1 MLPALL
7 AAVIPLLLQTPSR
20 AVAQTTQSPQV
31 PRTIAVDEALA
42 EQAHLGVGD
51 TVTVSSRPFAEL
63 PVSGAD
69 QGSTETVIVGAILRR
84 PADPSEVARGDLRV
98 RMHLD
103 QLQRLSGYGD
113 RVDRFAI
120 ATAPNANL
128 GSLLARINAAAFG
141 FRAYPSRDIAV
152 ETSRTFAV
160 VSRFQR
166 AIGVITIVASS
177 VFLLC
182 IMVLKVEE
190 RRRDIAALR
199 LMGISRSSVMRSI
212 VLESALVAVLGSAL
226 GVVIGWLVSVFVN
239 WHYQA
244 VYRTPLEFSIITP
257 SIVALAVGLSLVLG
271 VGAGVMASL
280 RLVRTPPL
288 ALFGR

>member
-7 AAVIPLLLQTPSR
+7 AAVIPLLLQTPTR

-128 GSLLARINAAAFG
+128 GSLLARINAA
-141 FRAYPSRDIAV
+141 
-152 ETSRTFAV
+152 
-160 VSRFQR
+160 
-166 AIGVITIVASS
+166 VA
-177 VFLLC
+177 
-182 IMVLKVEE
+182 
-190 RRRDIAALR
+190 
-199 LMGISRSSVMRSI
+199 
-212 VLESALVAVLGSAL
+212 
-226 GVVIGWLVSVFVN
+226 
-239 WHYQA
+239 
-244 VYRTPLEFSIITP
+244 
-257 SIVALAVGLSLVLG
+257 
-271 VGAGVMASL
+271 
-280 RLVRTPPL
+280 
-288 ALFGR
+288 

>member
-1 MLPALL
+1 MHLRLGERVAISARPGPLAPA
-7 AAVIPLLLQTPSR
+7 
-20 AVAQTTQSPQV
+20 
-31 PRTIAVDEALA
+31 
-42 EQAHLGVGD
+42 
-51 TVTVSSRPFAEL
+51 
-63 PVSGAD
+63 
-69 QGSTETVIVGAILRR
+69 ETVIVGAILRR
-84 PADPSEVARGDLRV
+84 GADPSQVARGDFVV

-103 QLQRLSGYGD
+103 QLQRISGYGD

-120 ATAPNANL
+120 ATNPSADVDRTL
-128 GSLLARINAAAFG
+128 QQINHVAFG
-141 FRAYPSRDIAV
+141 FKAYRSRDIAV
-152 ETSRTFAV
+152 ETSRTFQV
-160 VSRFQR
+160 VSRFHR

-199 LMGISRSSVMRSI
+199 LMVISRSTVVRSI
-212 VLESALVAVLGSAL
+212 IIEAAVVAVLGSML
-226 GVVIGWLVSVFVN
+226 GVVLGWVASLFVN

-244 VYRTPLEFSIITP
+244 LYRTPLYFSIVTP
-257 SIVALAVGLSLVLG
+257 AIVSLAVSLSLVLG
-271 VGAGVMASL
+271 IGAGVLASM

>member
-1 MLPALL
+1 
-7 AAVIPLLLQTPSR
+7 
-20 AVAQTTQSPQV
+20 VAGS
-31 PRTIAVDEALA
+31 RTIAIDEAFADRARLK
-42 EQAHLGVGD
+42 VGD
-51 TVTVSSRPFAEL
+51 TVTISLRPGTASATGE
-63 PVSGAD
+63 
-69 QGSTETVIVGAILRR
+69 TEIVGTAPLAEPVVIGAIVKRG
-84 PADPSEVARGDLRV
+84 ADPSEVARGDLRV

-103 QLQRLSGYGD
+103 QIQRISGYGD

-120 ATAPNANL
+120 ATARSADT
-128 GSLLARINAAAFG
+128 ARTIERINHVAFG
-141 FRAYPSRDIAV
+141 FKAYRSRDIAV
-152 ETSRTFAV
+152 ETSRTFQV

-199 LMGISRSSVMRSI
+199 LMGISRASVVRSVI
-212 VLESALVAVLGSAL
+212 IESAVVAVLGSVLGVAL
-226 GVVIGWLVSVFVN
+226 GWGASLFVN

-244 VYRTPLEFSIITP
+244 LYQTPLEFSIVTP
-257 SIVALAVGLSLVLG
+257 PVVALAVALSLLLG
-271 VGAGVMASL
+271 VGAGLLASL

-288 ALFGR
+288 ELFGR